1 MSERERPSK
10 IAGGCLCGSLR
21 YTIDFPEVSSWPPE
35 VTSCQCTKCRKWLSS
50 LQGIALIIPLKDF
63 SFPCSDS
70 KDASQLRDFESSEDS
85 KRAFCGNCGSGLTFR
100 NSVHMPDT
108 VEVFVGTLD
117 EEYLIGK
124 VKKGEESKSGQKQ
137 EREGGYGKQLAVVQ
151 ETLFWNQRIEGVTD
165 LSPSG
170 KKWWGMIF
178 DGESFE

>member
-1 MSERERPSK
+1 MIGKR
-10 IAGGCLCGSLR
+10 LV
-21 YTIDFPEVSSWPPE
+21 D
-35 VTSCQCTKCRKWLSS
+35 
-50 LQGIALIIPLKDF
+50 
-63 SFPCSDS
+63 
-70 KDASQLRDFESSEDS
+70 EDI
-85 KRAFCGNCGSGLTFR
+85 GLTFR

-124 VKKGEESKSGQKQ
+124 VKKGEESKPGQRQ
-137 EREGGYGKQLAVVQ
+137 QREGGYRELAVVQ